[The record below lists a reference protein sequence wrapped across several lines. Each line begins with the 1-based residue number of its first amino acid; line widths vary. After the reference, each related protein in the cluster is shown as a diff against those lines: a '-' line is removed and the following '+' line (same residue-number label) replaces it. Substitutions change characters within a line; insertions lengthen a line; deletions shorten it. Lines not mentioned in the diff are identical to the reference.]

1 MSGSAGVKT
10 AAGVNNIYGGTRHMI
25 DRNQIRV
32 IYGDDPE
39 SMVKEILNHIKPEEE
54 IDKNALIGIK
64 PNLVVAKP
72 SSSGAT
78 TSPGLVAG
86 LIEYLQSK
94 GYKNI
99 TILEGSWVGDST
111 SDAFRVCGYD
121 ELSKRCN
128 VPLIDLKR
136 DRHKELEAGGIRIS
150 VCESVLKVDYLI
162 NMPVLKGHCQT
173 GMTCALK
180 NMKGCIP
187 DFEKRRFHTMGLHL
201 PIACLNKIIRQ
212 DLVIVDGIAGDLNF
226 EEGGNPVRMNRV
238 IVGKDPV
245 LTDAYVSQL
254 MGFKLDE
261 IPYIKMAERIGAGN
275 ADISNA
281 DILELNRDN
290 SVNKPLTSRK
300 AKRLAEYIREDSA
313 CSACYGSL
321 VHALERL
328 DGKGLLSRL
337 DSRLYI
343 GQGFKNKGR
352 SLGEDR
358 QSLGGK
364 EQGFGGKENGAENKQ
379 CGGIGI
385 GSCASEFDK
394 HVAGCPPRATDIVE
408 YLENYLKR

>member
-1 MSGSAGVKT
+1 
-10 AAGVNNIYGGTRHMI
+10 MI
-25 DRNQIRV
+25 NSNQIRV
-32 IYGDDPE
+32 IFGDDPK
-39 SMVKEILNHIKPEEE
+39 SMVKEILNYIKPESE
-54 IDKNALIGIK
+54 IDKSALIGIK

-121 ELSKRCN
+121 ELSKHYN

-136 DRHKELEAGGIRIS
+136 DRHRELVAGGMRIS
-150 VCESVLKVDYLI
+150 VCESVLKVDYLV

-187 DFEKRRFHTMGLHL
+187 DFEKRRFHAMGLHK

-238 IVGKDPV
+238 IAGKDPV

-254 MGFKLDE
+254 MGFKLEE
-261 IPYIKMAERIGAGN
+261 IPYIIMAEEIGAGN

-281 DILELNRDN
+281 DILELNKDN
-290 SVNKPLTSRK
+290 SVNKPLSSRK
-300 AKRLAEYIREDSA
+300 AKRLAEHIVDDSA

-321 VHALERL
+321 VHALDRL
-328 DGKGLLSRL
+328 DGRGLLSKL
-337 DSRLYI
+337 DSKLYI
-343 GQGFKNKGR
+343 GQGFKNKGQV
-352 SLGEDR
+352 LE
-358 QSLGGK
+358 
-364 EQGFGGKENGAENKQ
+364 ENGQSPESKESGSGNNQ

-385 GSCASEFDK
+385 GACTAWFDK
-394 HVAGCPPRATDIVE
+394 HVAGCPPKANDIVE
-408 YLENYLKR
+408 YLENYLRQ